1 MALVSPG
8 VQVTVT
14 DESQYLPSAI
24 GSIPFVV
31 FATQQDKLINGVTAP
46 GTTKANAGKIYVISS
61 QRELINTFGAPIFK
75 RSSAGTP
82 IHGDQLNEYGLLAA
96 YSALGLG
103 NRIYAVR
110 ADIDLAKLAGTSVR
124 PRGEVMTGSN
134 WLDISDTSWGIHEF
148 NYSGA
153 GPVAFVDKAAQ
164 VLTISSRNFTDSV
177 APFKPL
183 NSVGTEGQ
191 YAVVTRTVDNLV
203 YYKTWQNEWV
213 ALGSEQWAS
222 NVPVITGTKTGSQ
235 INIATTGNIQIGS
248 NLTVNGTKIT
258 TTVAY
263 FDLGLFAANINDK
276 LGLGGNPAYTRVNSQ
291 DRLEFYGRINA
302 ANLTGNVVL
311 QDGANRPLYRLGLL
325 GEQPANPSDTTYAHV
340 GNVTTMN
347 NQYSVSWNWSVP
359 DQVWYGTT
367 TISNRA
373 SIQYSPYY
381 NIPNWASTSTPRPN
395 KSVWVKTSAQG
406 NGVNLNLKQYSRT
419 SKEWRSITTRVFADA
434 YNAIYDLDKGGG
446 GINLSSGT
454 TFVMYDPLKT
464 GQTGFKLYSLR
475 AIGTTRVTGS
485 SLGAW
490 STPLTDGDT
499 FIVKASQVSGIET
512 MHVCTISALPS
523 GASTSNINAQKF
535 AQAILL
541 QNIPNVSAEVEAN
554 GSVTLIHR
562 SGGIIS
568 LTNGTINAI
577 TSLAQTGN
585 PIEEAGFL
593 AGITGVDSYVGG
605 NKGTVHL
612 SNWAAVS
619 YEVSTIRPVVD
630 PDDGAL
636 WYYDDLAA
644 DIMISDSTGWKGYK
658 NVALDVRGYDL
669 TATDPGGII
678 FASVEPVEQ
687 STGSALA
694 SGDLWID
701 TSDLDNFPKLHRYD
715 GTSGT
720 WNLVD
725 KTDRITQN
733 GIIFADARWATNGD
747 VDPVKDTLPKITDLL
762 TSDYQDLDCP
772 DYRLFPRG
780 TLLFNTRRSGY
791 IVKKFV
797 NNYFNAVAYPG
808 GTLPAKKS
816 TWIAQLGF
824 AANGEP
830 LMGVK
835 AQRNEVVSAMK
846 GAIDSNPD
854 LREEFYNY
862 NILTAPGY
870 PELVSNLVNLN
881 VDRGET
887 GFVIGDT
894 PITLSNSGSD
904 IINYDV
910 NEITTAS
917 PYLAIYYPSGITNDL
932 SGNQVVVPPSHMA
945 LRTYLYNDQV
955 AYQWFAPAGTRRGL
969 IDNVT
974 DVGFVDANSG
984 RFFRTGVNQQLRD
997 TMYERRI
1004 NPITK
1009 VNGIGLT
1016 IYGQKTRNP
1025 AAGGGGTSL
1034 DRVNV
1039 ARLVNFLRVVLQGVA
1054 NQFLFEPNDKITRDQ
1069 IKTLIEGLLNDL
1081 IAKRGIYDYIV
1092 VCDET
1097 NNTSDRIARNEL
1109 YVDIAIEP
1117 VRAVEFIYIPIRL
1130 RNPGL
1135 AGQSSIGA

>member
-8 VQVTVT
+8 IQVTVT
-14 DESQYLPSAI
+14 DESQYLPAAI

-31 FATQQDKLINGVTAP
+31 LATEQDKLINGVTAQ
-46 GTTKANAGKIYVISS
+46 GTTKANAGKVYIISS

-110 ADIDLAKLAGTSVR
+110 ADVDLAKLAGTAVR
-124 PRGEVMTGSN
+124 PRGEVLTGTN
-134 WLDISDTSWGIHEF
+134 WLDISDTSWGIYEF

-164 VLTISSRNFTDSV
+164 VLTISSRNFTDGTS
-177 APFKPL
+177 PFVPL

-203 YYKTWQNEWV
+203 YYKTWRNEWV
-213 ALGSEQWAS
+213 GLGSEHWAS
-222 NVPVITGTKTGSQ
+222 NIPVITGTKTGSQ
-235 INIATTGNIQIGS
+235 INIATTGNIQINS
-248 NLTVNGTKIT
+248 NITVNGNKIT
-258 TTVAY
+258 NTVAY
-263 FDLGLFAANINDK
+263 FDLATYVSYINSQLDAA
-276 LGLGGNPAYTRVNSQ
+276 GNPAYARANPQ
-291 DRLEFYGRINA
+291 DRVEFYGMMNA

-311 QDGANRPLYRLGLL
+311 KDGKNRPLYTLGLL
-325 GEQPANPSDTTYAHV
+325 GSEPAAPHDPTFAHV
-340 GNVTTMN
+340 GNLTVMN
-347 NQYSVSWNWSVP
+347 NQYSVSWDWSPVEN
-359 DQVWYGTT
+359 VWYGST

-395 KSVWVKTSAQG
+395 KSIWIKTTAQG
-406 NGVNLNLKQYSRT
+406 TGVNLNLKQYSRT
-419 SKEWRSITTRVFADA
+419 SKDWRSITTKVYEDA
-434 YNAIYDLDKGGG
+434 YKAIYDLDKGGG
-446 GINLSSGT
+446 GINLSVGT
-454 TFVMYDPLKT
+454 TFVLYEPLKT
-464 GQTGFKLYSLR
+464 GQVGYKLYSLKNT
-475 AIGTTRVTGS
+475 GVTRVTGS
-485 SLGAW
+485 SFGTWA
-490 STPLTDGDT
+490 TNLTDGHT
-499 FIVKASQVSGIET
+499 FIVRASQASGIET
-512 MHVCTISALPS
+512 MHTCTISPLPA
-523 GASTSNINAQKF
+523 GASTTNTNAQKF

-541 QNIPNVSAEVEAN
+541 QNIPNVSAEVESN

-568 LTNGTINAI
+568 LEKTLLGD
-577 TSLAQTGN
+577 
-585 PIEEAGFL
+585 PIKYAGFEAGVP
-593 AGITGVDSYVGG
+593 GVDDRVGG
-605 NKGTVHL
+605 TKGDVHL
-612 SNWAAVS
+612 SNWQAVS
-619 YEVSTIRPVVD
+619 YEVSTVRPVVD

-636 WYYDDLAA
+636 WYFDDLVA
-644 DIMISDSTGWKGYK
+644 DVMISDSTGWKGYK

-669 TATDPGGII
+669 TDTDSNGII

-687 STGSALA
+687 STGAALA

-701 TSDLDNFPKLHRYD
+701 TSDLANFPKLYRYD
-715 GTSGT
+715 APSGL
-720 WNLVD
+720 WNLID
-725 KTDRITQN
+725 KTDRLTQN
-733 GIIFADARWATNGD
+733 GIIFADARWAPNGD
-747 VDPVKDTLPKITDLL
+747 VDPVKDTMPKISDLL
-762 TSDYQDLDCP
+762 TSDYIDLDCP

-797 NNYFNAVAYPG
+797 SNYFNATAYPG
-808 GTLPAKKS
+808 SVLPTQKS

-824 AANGEP
+824 AASGEP

-835 AQRNEVVSAMK
+835 AQRNEIVNAMK

-894 PITLSNSGSD
+894 PITLQSSGAE
-904 IINYDV
+904 IVNYDV
-910 NEITTAS
+910 NEITTSS
-917 PYLAIYYPSGITNDL
+917 PYLAVYYPSGITNDL

-984 RFFRTGVNQQLRD
+984 RFIRTGVNQQLRD

-1009 VNGIGLT
+1009 INGVGLA

-1135 AGQSSIGA
+1135 AGQTSIGS

>member
-14 DESQYLPSAI
+14 DESQYLPSAV

-31 FATQQDKLINGVTAP
+31 LATEQNKLVNGAVAP
-46 GTTKANAGKIYVISS
+46 GTTKANAGKIYVIGS
-61 QRELINTFGAPIFK
+61 QRELISTFGVPIFK

-110 ADIDLAKLAGTSVR
+110 ADVDLSKLAGTAVR
-124 PRGEVMTGSN
+124 PRGEVVTGSH
-134 WLDISDTSWGIHEF
+134 WLDISDTDWGIHEF
-148 NYSGA
+148 NYSGL

-164 VLTISSRNFTDSV
+164 VLTISSRSFTNGS
-177 APFKPL
+177 APFVPL

-203 YYKTWQNEWV
+203 YYKTWRNEWV
-213 ALGSEQWAS
+213 GLGSEHWAS
-222 NVPVITGTKTGSQ
+222 NIPVITGTKTGSQ
-235 INIATTGNIQIGS
+235 INISTTGNITAGS
-248 NLTVNGTKIT
+248 TLTINGQLITISTSRFNLTNFVSDIN
-258 TTVAY
+258 A
-263 FDLGLFAANINDK
+263 GLNSGVYARAN
-276 LGLGGNPAYTRVNSQ
+276 TQ
-291 DRLEFYGRINA
+291 DRLEFYGRKITGVNT
-302 ANLTGNVVL
+302 TGNVVL
-311 QDGANRPLYRLGLL
+311 KDGVNRPLYRLGLL
-325 GEQPANPSDTTYAHV
+325 GDEPDTPSDTTFAHV
-340 GNVTTMN
+340 GNVTIMN
-347 NQYSVSWNWSVP
+347 NQYSVSWDWNVSKQAWHGS
-359 DQVWYGTT
+359 T

-373 SIQYSPYY
+373 DIQYSPYY
-381 NIPNWASTSTPRPN
+381 NIPNWASTTSPRPN
-395 KSVWVKTSAQG
+395 KSVWVKTSSQG

-419 SKEWRSITTRVFADA
+419 TKEWRSIATRVFADA
-434 YNAIYDLDKGGG
+434 YSAIYDLDKNGGG
-446 GINLSSGT
+446 VNLNAGT
-454 TFVMYDPLKT
+454 TFVMFDPLKT
-464 GQTGFKLYSLR
+464 GQTGFKMYSLKSS
-475 AIGTTRVTGS
+475 GVTRVTGS
-485 SLGAW
+485 SYGIW
-490 STPLTDGDT
+490 STALTDTDT
-499 FIVKASQVSGIET
+499 FTVKASQASGIET
-512 MHVCTISALPS
+512 MHTCTIAALPA
-523 GASTSNINAQKF
+523 GASTINVNAQKF

-541 QNIPNVSAEVEAN
+541 QNIPNVSAEVESN
-554 GSVTLIHR
+554 GAVTLIHR
-562 SGGIIS
+562 SGGVIS
-568 LTNGTINAI
+568 LTNDSGNV
-577 TSLAQTGN
+577 GN
-585 PIEEAGFL
+585 PVQEAGFI
-593 AGITGVDSYVGG
+593 AGVTGVDAYVGG

-619 YEVSTIRPVVD
+619 YEVSTIKPVVD
-630 PDDGAL
+630 PEDGAL
-636 WYYDDLAA
+636 WYYDDLIV
-644 DIMISDSTGWKGYK
+644 DIMISDSTGWKGYR
-658 NVALDVRGYDL
+658 NLALDVRGYDL
-669 TATDPGGII
+669 TATDPNGVI

-687 STGSALA
+687 SLGAALV

-701 TSDLDNFPKLHRYD
+701 TSDLTNYPKLHRYD
-715 GTSGT
+715 GPSGL
-720 WNLVD
+720 WNLID

-733 GIIFADARWATNGD
+733 GIIFADARWASNGD
-747 VDPVKDTLPKITDLL
+747 TDPVKDTLPKVIDLL
-762 TSDYQDLDCP
+762 VSDYQDLDCP

-780 TLLFNTRRSGY
+780 TLLFNTRRGGY

-808 GTLPAKKS
+808 QILPTQKS
-816 TWIAQLGF
+816 TWIAQIGF
-824 AANGEP
+824 AFGGEP

-835 AQRNEVVSAMK
+835 AQRNEVVNALK

-881 VDRGET
+881 TDRGET

-894 PITLSNSGSD
+894 PITLSSSGAD

-917 PYLAIYYPSGITNDL
+917 PYLAIYYPSGVTNDL

-945 LRTYLYNDQV
+945 LRSYLYNDQV

-969 IDNVT
+969 VDNVI
-974 DVGFVDANSG
+974 DIGFVDANSG
-984 RFFRTGVNQQLRD
+984 RFIRTGINRQQRD
-997 TMYERRI
+997 TLYERRL

-1009 VNGIGLT
+1009 INGVGLA

-1069 IKTLIEGLLNDL
+1069 IKTLVEGLLNDL
-1081 IAKRGIYDYIV
+1081 IAKRGIYDYVV

-1097 NNTSDRIARNEL
+1097 NNTSARIARNEL
-1109 YVDIAIEP
+1109 YVDVAVEP

-1135 AGQSSIGA
+1135 SGQSSIGA